1 MDLLFDSGIVN
12 LLLKTKGGGG
22 RGETESLIMLMLLFR
37 VL

>member
-22 RGETESLIMLMLLFR
+22 GKTESLIMLMFLFR

>member
-12 LLLKTKGGGG
+12 LLLKTKGGG
-22 RGETESLIMLMLLFR
+22 ETESLIMLMFLFR

>member
-22 RGETESLIMLMLLFR
+22 KTESLIMLMFLFR